1 MSTFWIKDP
10 TILLKSQYIAQLY
23 PSESMSSEEKLNAIT
38 RLVILLT
45 ILGYLLTQTYKIV
58 ITGLVT
64 LAVIILLYFI
74 NRNKVSKETN
84 LSKKQKLIEKFENLN
99 TNLTC
104 KNILKKNY
112 TNPTQLNPAMNVLL
126 TEINDNPN
134 RSSAAPAYNKT
145 VGEDIDNKTQKFI
158 ENNFNDPDIKD
169 KLFKDLADAYDFDN
183 SMRTFYSTANTKIP
197 NDQDAFAEFCYGD
210 MISCKEGNGFA
221 CIKDN
226 YRYTN
231 Y

>member
-1 MSTFWIKDP
+1 MTIFWTKEP
-10 TILLKSQYIAQLY
+10 SILFKREYITQLY
-23 PSESMSSEEKLNAIT
+23 PASTMSPEEKLNAVT

-45 ILGYLLTQTYKIV
+45 ILGYLITQTFKIV

-64 LAVIILLYFI
+64 LAVLVLLYNI
-74 NRNKVSKETN
+74 NKNKKTSETPKV
-84 LSKKQKLIEKFENLN
+84 LEKFDNMNCYN
-99 TNLTC
+99 T
-104 KNILKKNY
+104 LKDSY
-112 TNPTQLNPAMNVLL
+112 TNPTPVNPAMNVLL

-134 RSSAAPAYNKT
+134 RLQAAPAYNKK
-145 VGEDIDNKTQKFI
+145 VGKEIDKTTQKMV
-158 ENNFNDPDIKD
+158 EKNFGD
-169 KLFKDLADAYDFDN
+169 KHIDERLFKDLADAFDFDN

-210 MISCKEGNGFA
+210 MISCKEGNGLA
-221 CIKDN
+221 CVKDN